1 LPLIETLL
9 AIDPDERQTAT
20 AALQSEVRQ

>member
-20 AALQSEVRQ
+20 AALHSEV